1 MTLSAVG
8 AAVGFGVGG
17 AVGLGVG
24 GAVGFGVG
32 AAVGFGV
39 VGCGVIREDSLV
51 GLVEGALEGLELGA
65 AVGFG
70 VGAGVLNE
78 GALVGLVEGADEGL
92 RDAPSGQRPSRRQA
106 LLHMPSTK
114 PGWYEGLLHHRPKGK
129 FRQAYLSRPTRC
141 WKSRTI

>member
-1 MTLSAVG
+1 MALSVLG
-8 AAVGFGVGG
+8 AAVGF
-17 AVGLGVG
+17 GVG

-39 VGCGVIREDSLV
+39 GCGVIREDTLV